1 MSAAGWSQP
10 LAGTSSKSSRRSLGH
25 FRSLSSIAATTNRP
39 RTPSVA
45 SAHPLTKSSSSAHLP
60 TASSPAR
67 HDFGDEMSTL
77 PDPRSRAMSP
87 ANETGAPSPSR
98 HPDLND
104 EVATLSTKLINAIN
118 HQTFLDDTLSSTRH
132 ELETAREHIRTLEA
146 QNATQREMLTGD
158 VWIRKHTVE
167 AEKKV
172 LLAKISE
179 ERQKR
184 LDTERDKKKI
194 EQELE
199 NLTTALFEEAN
210 KMVIGAK
217 EEAKADHEVLQRKN
231 DQLKSQLADSE
242 SLLKSQQ
249 EQLFELKHVMEHM
262 AAEQEDQINATAP
275 SSPGLTKP
283 DPREEQRASAD
294 APLPSP
300 WGLAVEPCPPTALPH
315 LVQPVL
321 RTDLTSYDDFTNL
334 ARLSRKRADS
344 RVSSGSISALN
355 ALSAFGLGGSTSS
368 AHPSNAST
376 TSLNISAQA
385 GGSAPQSPNTPA
397 STTSTA
403 SNASVAPLPNLKDT
417 RFYKRVLVEDID
429 PTLRL
434 DMAPGLSWLAR
445 RTVINSMT
453 EGSLVV
459 EPVPAGSTSSFLA
472 LTKPQFYPCSLCG
485 ESRSDPVY
493 LRQHRFRTSEADSAQ
508 RHPLCKY
515 CLSRVRSTC
524 DFLGFL
530 RMVKD
535 GHWRADD
542 EDHERAAWEESV
554 RLRDQMFWARIG
566 GGVIPAPQSSLFVD
580 LEKSPRNSQEED
592 AGSQFASIDK
602 IIPPSREASPVDL
615 DRIRDITKKGPI
627 EAPRTPPNQTDGARS
642 VRSSIQSLE
651 VKSVAGS
658 EDTKRLS
665 LTIPTTES

>member
-10 LAGTSSKSSRRSLGH
+10 LGGASSKPNRRSLGH
-25 FRSLSSIAATTNRP
+25 FRSLSSIAVTSNHRP
-39 RTPSVA
+39 RAPSLA
-45 SAHPLTKSSSSAHLP
+45 SNHVLSKSSSSSHLAIVSS
-60 TASSPAR
+60 ASQS
-67 HDFGDEMSTL
+67 DFDDEMSTL

-87 ANETGAPSPSR
+87 ADDAGAPSPSR

-118 HQTFLDDTLSSTRH
+118 HQTILDDSLSTARH
-132 ELETAREHIRTLEA
+132 ELEAAREQIRSLEA
-146 QNATQREMLTGD
+146 QNASQRDMLAGD

-172 LLAKISE
+172 LHMRISE

-184 LDTERDKKKI
+184 LEMEREKKKI

-199 NLTTALFEEAN
+199 NLTAALFEEAN

-231 DQLKSQLADSE
+231 DQLKAQLADSE

-262 AAEQEDQINATAP
+262 AAEQEDQTNATAP
-275 SSPGLTKP
+275 SSPGIGKLESRDDDRPSTDEP
-283 DPREEQRASAD
+283 A
-294 APLPSP
+294 PSP
-300 WGLAVEPCPPTALPH
+300 WGASVEPSPPTAFPH

-321 RTDLTSYDDFTNL
+321 RTDLSSYDDFTSL
-334 ARLSRKRADS
+334 ARLSRNRASS

-355 ALSAFGLGGSTSS
+355 ALTSLGLGGSTSS

-376 TSLNISAQA
+376 TSLNTSAPTS
-385 GGSAPQSPNTPA
+385 GSAPQSPNTPA
-397 STTSTA
+397 STISA
-403 SNASVAPLPNLKDT
+403 NSNASMPPLPSLKDT
-417 RFYKRVLVEDID
+417 RFYKRVLAEDIE

-434 DMAPGLSWLAR
+434 DIAPGLSWLAR
-445 RTVINSMT
+445 RTVVNSMM

-459 EPVPAGSTSSFLA
+459 EPVPAGTTSFLA

-485 ESRSDPVY
+485 ESRSDPMY
-493 LRQHRFRTSEADSAQ
+493 LRNHRFRTSEADSAQ

-515 CLSRVRSTC
+515 CLTRVRSTC

-542 EDHERAAWEESV
+542 DDHEKAAWEESV

-566 GGVIPAPQSSLFVD
+566 GGVVPATQLGLSVE
-580 LEKSPRNSQEED
+580 LEKSPRNSHED
-592 AGSQFASIDK
+592 RTSSNPDSMDK
-602 IIPPSREASPVDL
+602 TILIVRETSPVDL
-615 DRIRDITKKGPI
+615 DRIRDIPKKVPI
-627 EAPRTPPNQTDGARS
+627 EAPRTPPNQTEGARS
-642 VRSSIQSLE
+642 VRSSVRSLE
-651 VKSVAGS
+651 VKSTASS

-665 LTIPTTES
+665 LTIPSTES